1 MRTACHPIRTAVTSS
16 NQWGSI
22 SDVSHAPA
30 RRSDGPGSR
39 RTARLASSPRERARK
54 V

>member
-30 RRSDGPGSR
+30 AAAAIPGIAAN
-39 RTARLASSPRERARK
+39 RTARQLTS
-54 V
+54 